1 MAKKGKTGYLGMFAF
16 VAIIL
21 NAVAWLMKVIF
32 DLVKLSVSIGGRP
45 IQDIITWIASILL
58 LIVALF
64 SAYDYASKQ
73 TK

>member
-1 MAKKGKTGYLGMFAF
+1 
-16 VAIIL
+16 
-21 NAVAWLMKVIF
+21 
-32 DLVKLSVSIGGRP
+32 LVKISVTIGGRP

-73 TK
+73 TKFWRILFWVLAIISVLAIFFGLSLPNFIK